1 MLQGMLLL
9 NNNNMSRTAAGHL
22 QLFPDAAGQLPAV
35 HLLPDPS
42 FFGDGFLERLKNVVA
57 VVPVIMTA

>member
-1 MLQGMLLL
+1 MLL
-9 NNNNMSRTAAGHL
+9 NCSMMSLTAAGDLPFGPH
-22 QLFPDAAGQLPAV
+22 AAGQLPAV